1 MKKFIFTATIAL
13 SAALAFADKP
23 FDTTVGEFFKNPVGY
38 SLESPTFSWKLPVGE
53 ENSVQ
58 TAYQIAVMKTPDGK
72 GEIPVWDSGK
82 VLSSQSVKV
91 PYGGR
96 PLSSRE
102 RLYWRVRYWD
112 ADGNASDWS
121 DANFFE
127 AGLLNNS
134 DWSAKWIFSPE
145 PRISKTV
152 KINRPSHKNEHVAD
166 YLPPTSL
173 RKEADFGKKIKSA
186 RI

>member
-1 MKKFIFTATIAL
+1 
-13 SAALAFADKP
+13 
-23 FDTTVGEFFKNPVGY
+23 
-38 SLESPTFSWKLPVGE
+38 
-53 ENSVQ
+53 
-58 TAYQIAVMKTPDGK
+58 MKTPDGR

-91 PYGGR
+91 PYGGK

-112 ADGNASDWS
+112 ADGNSSDWS

-134 DWSAKWIFSPE
+134 DWLAKWIFSPD
-145 PRISKTV
+145 PA
-152 KINRPSHKNEHVAD
+152 HFKN
-166 YLPPTSL
+166 
-173 RKEADFGKKIKSA
+173 G
-186 RI
+186 